1 MSRVPVIAIDGPGA
15 SGKTVVGLGLAR
27 RLGYQFVDT
36 GTMYRAVTWLALERH
51 IPLDDQEAL
60 GSLASVISIEFSG
73 GNAGNGLPKLHVDGR
88 DLSDE
93 IRTPAVDRAVSQ
105 VSMAPGVRDAMVR
118 LQRSMAARG
127 RVVMVGRDIGTVVLP
142 EADLKLFLLASTE
155 ERARRRYAELRERGE
170 AVHKAGVQ
178 EELKRRDKLDMERSL
193 SPLTPAKDAKQ
204 IVTDNLTIEKV
215 VDLIWQLTEKP

>member
-60 GSLASVISIEFSG
+60 GSLASGISIEFSG